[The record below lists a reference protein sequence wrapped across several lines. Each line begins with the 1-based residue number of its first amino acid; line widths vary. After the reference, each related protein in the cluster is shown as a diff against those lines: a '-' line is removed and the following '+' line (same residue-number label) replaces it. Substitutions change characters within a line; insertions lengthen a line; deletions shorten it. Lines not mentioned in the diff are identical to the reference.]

1 VRDYYPSFNKQEETL
16 VLEVQEGETLAL
28 EVEEVQEGETL
39 ALEVEE
45 GETLGSGLTLSKT
58 VRIKVRERVK
68 YNPTGNDH

>member
-16 VLEVQEGETLAL
+16 VL
-28 EVEEVQEGETL
+28 EVQEGETL